1 MLEEDGGVGEKRG
14 ASDFLH
20 FSAWQ
25 NNAGLL
31 QRGVGC
37 HHACSGEE
45 PGGRCWG
52 EGSSLWAQQSR
63 ELYLEPQTRFR
74 AWCWSP
80 GSSLSLLCAVAYYL
94 QGTNLGAQQ
103 HDRWSPKGCLTLAP
117 RSWFLDAFLFLMTR
131 SPFSLKTPVPSCFPS
146 AVIKIV

>member
-1 MLEEDGGVGEKRG
+1 MLEEDGGVDEKRG

-45 PGGRCWG
+45 PGGRCWVRDLAFG
-52 EGSSLWAQQSR
+52 PSNHGTCTWSLRQVSG
-63 ELYLEPQTRFR
+63 
-74 AWCWSP
+74 P
-80 GSSLSLLCAVAYYL
+80 GVGL
-94 QGTNLGAQQ
+94 QGVLFLCCVLWLITSRVPTLELSNMTDGVQKAVL
-103 HDRWSPKGCLTLAP
+103 LAP

>member
-25 NNAGLL
+25 NNAGFL

-37 HHACSGEE
+37 HHAYSGEE
-45 PGGRCWG
+45 PGVGAGVRDLAFGPSNHESC
-52 EGSSLWAQQSR
+52 
-63 ELYLEPQTRFR
+63 T
-74 AWCWSP
+74 
-80 GSSLSLLCAVAYYL
+80 LSLRQGSGPDVGL
-94 QGTNLGAQQ
+94 QGVLFLCCVLWLITSRVPTLDLSNMTDGVQKAVL
-103 HDRWSPKGCLTLAP
+103 LAP
-117 RSWFLDAFLFLMTR
+117 RSWFFDAFLSLMTC